1 MKCLYVPFMEHRCSD
16 ELGEYEAFGI
26 RVTTESGEE
35 IASVSDVSID
45 GALVDEM
52 CRQFNESELSPLRLL
67 DMIDKHM

>member
-1 MKCLYVPFMEHRCSD
+1 MKCRYEAVKERVHTD
-16 ELGEYEAFGI
+16 ELGEYETFGI
-26 RVTTESGEE
+26 RVTTE

-52 CRQFNESELSPLRLL
+52 CRQFNERELSPLRLL